1 MKVAIISIGTGGN
14 FKLDKLIDLSTISSI
29 ANLPLGFPKSVD
41 FFNGN
46 LLLGLRNGSIVEI
59 QSVLDAEPKEPKV
72 IMQSHFEGEAW
83 GLETLD
89 DNKLITCGDDNR
101 VMMFDTKEKN
111 FVRAGKIS
119 DKTMKDATTKSN
131 AST

>member
-59 QSVLDAEPKEPKV
+59 
-72 IMQSHFEGEAW
+72 
-83 GLETLD
+83 
-89 DNKLITCGDDNR
+89 
-101 VMMFDTKEKN
+101 
-111 FVRAGKIS
+111 
-119 DKTMKDATTKSN
+119 
-131 AST
+131 